1 MGKIYLMVPNGVR
14 TGGPEALY
22 QLSDALLREGRE
34 DVFVAYYRGTEI
46 TELISG
52 KSTGS
57 DFLFFNLQAD
67 QIPEYQQYLH
77 QPTEVVVDAPENIVV
92 LPEPLVGLVS
102 IFRKAKVL
110 VWWLSVDNAFGA
122 LGQVNLNQ
130 LRRPTVFHATQSL
143 YAYNF
148 VKALGLRAEGLLSD
162 FTASQFLLQS
172 AAPTKEDLVAVNA
185 NFKVISDLDALERL
199 LVERNPK
206 IKVSRIVNMPREKVL
221 VTLAA
226 AKAYVDLGT
235 FPGKD
240 RMPRE
245 AALLGCLVFLSTSG
259 AGANAEDYLISDS
272 HRKNCWDL
280 VGVADAIVDT
290 CKHYELQ
297 LAHQNKFVA
306 AIQREGEVFKD
317 EVAKVFAAIEA
328 ASSVGPDSISVQGLV
343 HQGEH
348 FYRTGDLER
357 AVAAFSL
364 CLEYLPGNF
373 LPYLYLAQI
382 CMARAMHEDA
392 MPFLEH
398 AALLAE
404 PSDRDFV
411 VYLIGHCL
419 LDQGSPA
426 EAIARISPQ
435 IVEIGRFPGLHVVQA
450 DALRHLG
457 RFEEAIVALEKAASL
472 GGDVSEIAKLLA
484 EIQGAAD
491 KS

>member
-1 MGKIYLMVPNGVR
+1 MGNIYLLVPNGIR

-22 QLSDALLREGRE
+22 QLSDTLLLGGRSN
-34 DVFVAYYRGTEI
+34 VFVAYYSPAEI
-46 TELISG
+46 GELING
-52 KSTGS
+52 KSTAS

-67 QIPEYQQYLH
+67 PIPEYQQYLH

-92 LPEPLVGLVS
+92 LPEPLVGLIPV
-102 IFRKAKVL
+102 FRKAKIL
-110 VWWLSVDNAFGA
+110 VWWLSVDNAFGM
-122 LGQVNLNQ
+122 LGKVNLNL
-130 LRRPTVFHATQSL
+130 LRRPTVFHAAQSV

-148 VKALGLRAEGLLSD
+148 LRALGLRAEGLLSD
-162 FTASQFLLQS
+162 FTASQFLL
-172 AAPTKEDLVAVNA
+172 PGTTPIKEDLVAVNA
-185 NFKVISDLDALERL
+185 NLKVISDLDEFERL

-206 IKVSRIVNMPREKVL
+206 IKVSRIVNMPRETVL
-221 VTLAA
+221 STLAV

-245 AALLGCLVFLSTSG
+245 AALLGCLVFLSNSG
-259 AGANAEDYLISDS
+259 AGANAEDYLIPDDQ
-272 HRKNCWDL
+272 RKNCWDL
-280 VGVADAIVDT
+280 VGVADAIIDAFSR
-290 CKHYELQ
+290 YEIQ
-297 LAHQNKFVA
+297 LVRQNKFVA
-306 AIQREGEVFKD
+306 AIQREREIFKE
-317 EVAKVFAAIEA
+317 EVAKVFDAIEA
-328 ASSVGPDSISVQGLV
+328 ASSTGPYSISVQGLV
-343 HQGEH
+343 QQGEY

-357 AVAAFSL
+357 AVAVFSL

-382 CMARAMHEDA
+382 CMAKAMYDDA

-419 LDQGSPA
+419 LDQGRPT
-426 EAIARISPQ
+426 EAVTRISPQ
-435 IVEIGRFPGLHVVQA
+435 IVEIGRFPGLHIVQA

-457 RFEEAIVALEKAASL
+457 RFEEAVTALEKAATL
-472 GGDVSEIAKLLA
+472 GGDASEIAKLLA
-484 EIQGAAD
+484 AIQGAAG

>member
-22 QLSDALLREGRE
+22 QLSDALLRGGRE

-46 TELISG
+46 AELISG
-52 KSTGS
+52 RSTGS

-67 QIPEYQQYLH
+67 QIHEYQQYLH
-77 QPTEVVVDAPENIVV
+77 QPTEVVVDAPENVVV
-92 LPEPLVGLVS
+92 LPEPLVGLIPV
-102 IFRKAKVL
+102 FRKAKVL
-110 VWWLSVDNAFGA
+110 VWWLSVDNAFRA
-122 LGQVNLNQ
+122 LGEINLNQ
-130 LRRPTVFHATQSL
+130 LRRPTVFHATQSF
-143 YAYNF
+143 YAHNF
-148 VKALGLRAEGLLSD
+148 VMALGLRSVGLLSD

-172 AAPTKEDLVAVNA
+172 EAMTKDDLVAVNA

-206 IKVSRIVNMPREKVL
+206 IRVSRIVNMPREKVL
-221 VTLAA
+221 ETLAA

-259 AGANAEDYLISDS
+259 AGANAEDYLIPDS
-272 HRKNCWDL
+272 QRGNCWDL
-280 VGVADAIVDT
+280 VGMADAIVDA
-290 CKHYELQ
+290 CERYESQ
-297 LAHQNKFVA
+297 LACQNNFVV
-306 AIQREGEVFKD
+306 AIQREREIFKE

-328 ASSVGPDSISVQGLV
+328 ASSVGADDISVQGLV
-343 HQGEH
+343 KQGEY
-348 FYRTGDLER
+348 FYGAGDLER

-364 CLEYLPGNF
+364 CLEHLTGNL

-382 CMARAMHEDA
+382 CMARAMYEDA

-404 PSDRDFV
+404 PSDRDLII
-411 VYLIGHCL
+411 YLTGYCL
-419 LDQGSPA
+419 LEQGRPA
-426 EAIARISPQ
+426 EALARVLPQ
-435 IVEIGRFPGLHVVQA
+435 IAENGRYAGLHVVHA
-450 DALRHLG
+450 DTLRHLG
-457 RFEEAIVALEKAASL
+457 RFEEAVVALEKAASL
-472 GGDVSEIAKLLA
+472 GADVSEVAKLLA
-484 EIQGAAD
+484 VIQEATD